1 MDPTTVNLLFEVE
14 LDAAYDPFKGKTI
27 RQYAEAIEDDLQQ
40 AILDLRP
47 EVKNIYTAVKD
58 IQEYDD

>member
-1 MDPTTVNLLFEVE
+1 MDQTTVNLLFEIE
-14 LDAAYDPFKGKTI
+14 LDAAYDPFKGKTV
-27 RQYAEAIEDDLQQ
+27 QQLAEAIEDDLQQ

-58 IQEYDD
+58 IQEWND